1 MRKFALLTLAAVA
14 SATELIDALF
24 IDHVITYGL
33 SFKTFEEFQFRKA
46 IFTENQNFIQETNA
60 SGFTW

>member
-1 MRKFALLTLAAVA
+1 MRTFALLTLAAAA
-14 SATELIDALF
+14 SASEFIDAHF

-46 IFTENQNFIQETNA
+46 VFTETHNFI
-60 SGFTW
+60 